1 MSSILIDILVAAKEI
16 SILNLSL
23 KKNPKGHNQQK
34 ALEYLHLRFLEIF
47 FWYFIFLLVI
57 RNVIIADITTAQA
70 AAAITTATFMPTL
83 VFPFSESI
91 ITITIK

>member
-1 MSSILIDILVAAKEI
+1 
-16 SILNLSL
+16 
-23 KKNPKGHNQQK
+23 
-34 ALEYLHLRFLEIF
+34 
-47 FWYFIFLLVI
+47 
-57 RNVIIADITTAQA
+57 VIIADITTAQA